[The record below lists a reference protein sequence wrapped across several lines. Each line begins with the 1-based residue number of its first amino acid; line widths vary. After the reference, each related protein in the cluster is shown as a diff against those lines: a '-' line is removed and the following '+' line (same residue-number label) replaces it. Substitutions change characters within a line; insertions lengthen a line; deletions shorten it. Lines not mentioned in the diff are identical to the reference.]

1 MNTPYG
7 PNPGDPKG
15 TPVVQPGPYD
25 GGQAPD
31 DIVGYTYKWV
41 TVKPPPTP
49 NLVDCACFKPTNT
62 AIVSDRIIDVD
73 LRPLNP
79 VDPTLNMKVMKV
91 GRTTGLTHG
100 EVSVVGV
107 SNEQVEDHSGNLV
120 AIFNDIFEILVP
132 IPYPP
137 NEVVKCVPGSFGCG
151 GDSGST
157 ILEEDTSRPVGLL
170 FAGGTV
176 TDEEG
181 NIYNSI
187 LGCKATNVAK
197 LLGVSFLEPVTTA
210 GLSFLAS
217 FSLTL
222 LFSTLLWPRK

>member
-1 MNTPYG
+1 
-7 PNPGDPKG
+7 
-15 TPVVQPGPYD
+15 
-25 GGQAPD
+25 
-31 DIVGYTYKWV
+31 
-41 TVKPPPTP
+41 
-49 NLVDCACFKPTNT
+49 
-62 AIVSDRIIDVD
+62 VSDRIIDVG
-73 LRPLNP
+73 LRPLYP
-79 VDPTLNMKVMKV
+79 VEPTLNMKVMKV
-91 GRTTGLTHG
+91 GRTTGLTHAK
-100 EVSVVGV
+100 VSVIDVNG
-107 SNEQVEDHSGNLV
+107 EQIEDGSGNITV
-120 AIFNDIFEILVP
+120 FNDLFEILVP

-137 NEVVKCVPGSFGCG
+137 NEVVRCVPGSFGCG

-157 ILEEDTSRPVGLL
+157 ILEEDTSRPAGLL

-181 NIYNSI
+181 NIYNEI

-222 LFSTLLWPRK
+222 LFSALVWPRK